1 MASLVQRLGRLCR
14 YGDKKLFNQRF
25 IKDTLERA
33 VATFAQAWV
42 AAMAVPGP
50 DWMDSLQVAGVA
62 ALVAIG
68 KAVAAR
74 KVGDPETASVTS

>member
-1 MASLVQRLGRLCR
+1 MYKRQ
-14 YGDKKLFNQRF
+14 NQRF
-25 IKDTLERA
+25 IKDSLERGIS
-33 VATFAQAWV
+33 TFAQAWA

-50 DWMDSLQVAGVA
+50 DWGDSLKIAGVA
-62 ALVAIG
+62 ALIAIA

>member
-1 MASLVQRLGRLCR
+1 M
-14 YGDKKLFNQRF
+14 FTQRF
-25 IKDTLERA
+25 IKDSLERA

-50 DWMDSLQVAGVA
+50 DWMDALKVAGGA

-68 KAVAAR
+68 KAVAATR
-74 KVGDPETASVTS
+74 VGDPETASIGKS

>member
-1 MASLVQRLGRLCR
+1 MV
-14 YGDKKLFNQRF
+14 NQRF
-25 IKDTLERA
+25 IKDTLELA
-33 VATFAQAWV
+33 VATFALAWV

-74 KVGDPETASVTS
+74 KVGDPETASVTG

>member
-1 MASLVQRLGRLCR
+1 M
-14 YGDKKLFNQRF
+14 FNQRF
-25 IKDTLERA
+25 IKDSLERGIS
-33 VATFAQAWV
+33 TFAQAWA

-50 DWMDSLQVAGVA
+50 DWSDSFKIAGVA
-62 ALVAIG
+62 ALIAIA

>member
-1 MASLVQRLGRLCR
+1 
-14 YGDKKLFNQRF
+14 
-25 IKDTLERA
+25 
-33 VATFAQAWV
+33 
-42 AAMAVPGP
+42 MAVPGP

-74 KVGDPETASVTS
+74 KVGDPETASVTG